1 MKPSVD
7 SDLHQI
13 QFPEHNMGEG
23 VGMSKSGPH
32 TFRLRHSFGIYVR
45 KITNTAHETPT
56 QSTGNI
62 NEVGQCGFQLRN
74 ATHKQT
80 GDTK

>member
-1 MKPSVD
+1 MTWV
-7 SDLHQI
+7 
-13 QFPEHNMGEG
+13 EG
-23 VGMSKSGPH
+23 GMSRNGPH
-32 TFRLRHSFGIYVR
+32 TFRLRHSFGKQVR

-80 GDTK
+80 RDTK